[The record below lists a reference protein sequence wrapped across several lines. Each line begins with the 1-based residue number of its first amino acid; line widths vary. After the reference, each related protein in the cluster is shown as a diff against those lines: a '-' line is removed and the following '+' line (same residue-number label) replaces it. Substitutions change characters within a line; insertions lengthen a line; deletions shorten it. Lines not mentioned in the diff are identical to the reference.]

1 MKEKVFIRSY
11 KLVPEIR
18 NPFIKS
24 SLIALFGTGLRMV
37 GPFLISRGV
46 DNGVVKSDYNYVLQQ
61 ALFYLLTLVVLYFV
75 TSKALLAIGLVGET
89 YVRKIREKLFRH
101 LASLDI
107 NYFEKNKTGVLVARM
122 TSDMQSLNEFARE
135 VLVVY

>member
-1 MKEKVFIRSY
+1 
-11 KLVPEIR
+11 
-18 NPFIKS
+18 
-24 SLIALFGTGLRMV
+24 MV

-46 DNGVVKSDYNYVLQQ
+46 DDGVVKSDYNYVLQQ

-135 VLVVY
+135 GASSILTHCLLKLL